1 MSRFAFAHLVAEDY
15 LVQARNARQELA
27 ADPQRPSYHFT
38 APANWMNDPN
48 GLIQWHGIYHLFYQH
63 IPDDP
68 VEGAKWWGHATSRDL
83 VHWQDRPLA
92 LAPGANSPDQ
102 DGIWSGCA
110 LEHYGRVY
118 ALYTGLKGA
127 EQRPCLAWAK
137 DESLD
142 SWEKYSGN
150 PLFAPPEGVRG
161 SDFRDHS
168 AWRTGDDWYQVIGSG
183 VAGLGGAAQLY
194 RSCDLQ
200 QWQYCGPLCQGR
212 TAETGTMWECPSFF
226 ELDGGHMLLVSPIPY
241 GRAIYLTGKYD
252 NQRFQPRSQGEV
264 DTGGCFYAPQ
274 TFADE
279 SDRRI
284 MFGWL
289 WETIPPQ
296 YARRAGW
303 AGVMSLPRV
312 LHRDADGALCQSPAP
327 ELESLRGEN
336 WQGKPCDLSAG
347 QEMLLPIQG
356 DRLELALEFQ
366 PGNASSFGVAVRC
379 SPDGQERTLI
389 VYDTLNQHLFIDRI
403 HASLNSDAAHDV
415 RTISLPLT
423 PGETLRLRIFL
434 DASVLEVFANERVA
448 LTSRIYPENPLSQ
461 KMCLYAQGGSVHL
474 ERLMIWKMNPILT
487 RDNE

>member
-1 MSRFAFAHLVAEDY
+1 MSRFAFTHLSAEDY
-15 LVQARNARQELA
+15 LIQARNARQALA
-27 ADPQRPSYHFT
+27 ADLQRPSYHFI
-38 APANWMNDPN
+38 APANWLNDPN

-63 IPDDP
+63 IPDNP
-68 VEGAKWWGHATSRDL
+68 VEGAKWWGHAASSDL

-379 SPDGQERTLI
+379 SPDGQEHTLI
-389 VYDTLNQHLFIDRI
+389 GYDTLNQHLFIDRI
-403 HASLNSDAAHDV
+403 HASLNPDAAHDV

-448 LTSRIYPENPLSQ
+448 LASRIYPENQLSQ
-461 KMCLYAQGGSVHL
+461 KICLYAREGSVHL